1 MEIGNKIKQLRYKA
15 GLTQEQLANALGISA
30 QSVSKW
36 ETATTMPDIS
46 LLPEIANLFGVSID
60 TLFSD
65 HPEEDLDLRSVMK
78 DDGVIRV
85 VQIRNKKI
93 LKVSPVVSQN
103 MPPIEIAFPHDC
115 NNSTQYFKVEVYG
128 HVIADGSI
136 NGDVVCHQT
145 IKSGEINGDVKS
157 EGDIKVS
164 ELNADKVI
172 CQSITDCYR
181 LHANTVECAGD
192 VTSAHLH
199 CDQITYRHA

>member
-1 MEIGNKIKQLRYKA
+1 MMNIGGNIKRLRQRHN
-15 GLTQEQLANALGISA
+15 LTQDQVAEKLCVSYQA
-30 QSVSKW
+30 VSKW
-36 ETATTMPDIS
+36 ENNINAPDIA

-65 HPEEDLDLRSVMK
+65 HPGEDSDLRSVMK
-78 DDGVIRV
+78 EDGVIRV

-136 NGDVVCHQT
+136 NGDV
-145 IKSGEINGDVKS
+145 KS

-192 VTSAHLH
+192 ITSAHLH